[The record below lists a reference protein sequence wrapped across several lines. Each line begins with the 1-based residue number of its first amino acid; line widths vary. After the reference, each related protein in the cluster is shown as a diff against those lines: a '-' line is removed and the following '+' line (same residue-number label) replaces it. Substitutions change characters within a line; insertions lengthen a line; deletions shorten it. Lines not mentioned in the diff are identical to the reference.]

1 MIILG
6 IDPGSTRAGYGIIDF
21 GPGIPRFV
29 DGGIIKVSSQE
40 KNIRLVELEEQF
52 KKILRNRH
60 LDAAGIERLYFVKNL
75 KTGLEVA
82 QSRGVLILCLSKKK
96 IPLYEWTPSE
106 VKQAVT
112 GYGSADKKSVEKM
125 IRVILKIE
133 DLKQPDDVYDALA
146 VALVTGYTILN
157 PKLQIT
163 NFK

>member
-1 MIILG
+1 M
-6 IDPGSTRAGYGIIDF
+6 
-21 GPGIPRFV
+21 
-29 DGGIIKVSSQE
+29 
-40 KNIRLVELEEQF
+40 
-52 KKILRNRH
+52 
-60 LDAAGIERLYFVKNL
+60 
-75 KTGLEVA
+75 
-82 QSRGVLILCLSKKK
+82 
-96 IPLYEWTPSE
+96 
-106 VKQAVT
+106 KQAVT